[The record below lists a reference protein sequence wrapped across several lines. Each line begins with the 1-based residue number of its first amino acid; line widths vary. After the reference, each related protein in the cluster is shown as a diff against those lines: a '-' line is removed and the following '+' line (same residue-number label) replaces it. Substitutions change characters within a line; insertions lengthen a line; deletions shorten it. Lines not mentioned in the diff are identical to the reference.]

1 MTRRH
6 AESHD
11 SSCRVGAHQVSCILP
26 PRRSAAE
33 GSGFVFADESHFA
46 IITWHAAG
54 CLPQPVARPWLWQ
67 PGSAPPDWSGERR
80 RSGAG
85 CWNPR
90 RCSRAP
96 LPSEFPRNP
105 DGARAAPEWG
115 GGVICVDIGW
125 CRGGTGIAE
134 KAISNRRTTCV
145 PTQPLVCRNDQ
156 KELIRPTSSRR
167 GLLSGSCNSS
177 KGGTSKKNRWSCK
190 IITWTNVEIK

>member
-1 MTRRH
+1 MARLTSDSLRDAAQPRARASYSRTRATSPLSRGTP
-6 AESHD
+6 
-11 SSCRVGAHQVSCILP
+11 RVP
-26 PRRSAAE
+26 PAAR
-33 GSGFVFADESHFA
+33 G
-46 IITWHAAG
+46 T
-54 CLPQPVARPWLWQ
+54 PVAPAAC
-67 PGSAPPDWSGERR
+67 SAPPDWSGERR

-85 CWNPR
+85 CWNPM

-177 KGGTSKKNRWSCK
+177 KGGTSKQNRWSCK